1 MSFRIFT
8 TNKLIKVN
16 SIQVFIDE
24 KNCYSII
31 KYNGDFAEMK
41 SEMNF
46 QKVCYIIANVK
57 SHLGWVLKDE

>member
-1 MSFRIFT
+1 M
-8 TNKLIKVN
+8 KVN

-24 KNCYSII
+24 KNCYSVI

-46 QKVCYIIANVK
+46 RKVCYIIANVK
-57 SHLGWVLKDE
+57 SHLGWVLNDE